1 VFEEGHSLPLTQS
14 DGSFGVRANLAN
26 IGSPG
31 LASYDYT
38 KIGFLK

>member
-1 VFEEGHSLPLTQS
+1 MQS
-14 DGSFGVRANLAN
+14 PGNVAVRASLAN
-26 IGSPG
+26 YGATG